1 MTYNHKLRK
10 IVMDCQVKKIDQ
22 ETTRKLIEELKKNKP
37 PQHPERIIKCL
48 SH

>member
-1 MTYNHKLRK
+1 MTYNQKWRK
-10 IVMDCQVKKIDQ
+10 IVMDCQLGKINQ
-22 ETTRKLIEELKKNKP
+22 ETARKLIEELKKNKP